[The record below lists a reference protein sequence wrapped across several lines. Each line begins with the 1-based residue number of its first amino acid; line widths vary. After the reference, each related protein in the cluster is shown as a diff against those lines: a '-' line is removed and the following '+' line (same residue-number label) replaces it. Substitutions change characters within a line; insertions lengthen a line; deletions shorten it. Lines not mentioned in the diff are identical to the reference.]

1 MTGRSSIFLFGDT
14 DVASPQNLLS
24 MDGRAYHVKKFL
36 NSVEAD
42 SYLSAIVGSS
52 PWRQD
57 HIKIFGRSVLQPR
70 LTAWM
75 GDRGASYRY
84 SGLLMTPE
92 PWSEAVLQI
101 KSAIEK
107 ALGLKF
113 NSALLNYYRTG
124 FDSMGWHRDN
134 EPELGKDPT
143 IASVSLGDLRIFK
156 MRHYFNKSLGVDIE
170 LGHGDLLVMA
180 GVMQSNWEHCLPK
193 TRRPKGPRVNITFR
207 SVDIPKN

>member
-1 MTGRSSIFLFGDT
+1 MTGRSSIFLFGEGDGVRPT
-14 DVASPQNLLS
+14 NLLS

-52 PWRQD
+52 RWRQD

>member
-1 MTGRSSIFLFGDT
+1 MRPT
-14 DVASPQNLLS
+14 NLLS

-52 PWRQD
+52 RWRQD